1 MVTELATAAAP
12 RILPGYGYNDAILS
26 LSSGRTKLFM
36 IVMKAQIEPKTV
48 LTIPI
53 RRQGWTRRSLGMLCP
68 DPVDPVLLP
77 GVEGRRPMRRCGFM
91 MGSVLGFAL
100 SLPRFEVLWNTER
113 TDTELPQ
120 RCFQRTFV
128 PSGSVSSSH
137 TYQDRPFEVAAQLD
151 PPARAQLMC
160 GAMRLSAALG
170 MFMAAACAPQTSGP
184 PAPSRCGPSVPE
196 TAQHPISV
204 APLALAGDYE
214 LIQVQTQPSGGRV
227 VYGRLHLAPLDSA
240 ARAGA
245 SGGAVR
251 DLVGWLELAGGDSLT
266 RSRKPRVALAG
277 QHLIV
282 ARAGYAEGGAHNLEI
297 TAVAP
302 EGLWG
307 WWKADRGLALT
318 ETQSRRVL
326 PDPAGY
332 FCALRLGR

>member
-1 MVTELATAAAP
+1 MVPSFLATIKTGRIEFAA
-12 RILPGYGYNDAILS
+12 
-26 LSSGRTKLFM
+26 
-36 IVMKAQIEPKTV
+36 Q
-48 LTIPI
+48 
-53 RRQGWTRRSLGMLCP
+53 
-68 DPVDPVLLP
+68 
-77 GVEGRRPMRRCGFM
+77 
-91 MGSVLGFAL
+91 
-100 SLPRFEVLWNTER
+100 
-113 TDTELPQ
+113 
-120 RCFQRTFV
+120 
-128 PSGSVSSSH
+128 
-137 TYQDRPFEVAAQLD
+137 RPFAA
-151 PPARAQLMC
+151 RTQLMC
-160 GAMRLSAALG
+160 GAMRLPAALG
-170 MFMAAACAPQTSGP
+170 MLFAAACAPQSSEL
-184 PAPSRCGPSVPE
+184 PAPSRCGPAVPE

-227 VYGRLHLAPLDSA
+227 INGRLHLAPLDSA

-251 DLVGWLELAGGDSLT
+251 DLVGWLDLAGDDSLT
-266 RSRKPRVALAG
+266 SPQKPRVVLAG
-277 QHLIV
+277 QHLII

-332 FCALRLGR
+332 FCAFRFGR